1 MAFNMHPASNQ
12 VRAPFNGILNVNEV
26 FSTLHNAI
34 IKEVVRYPELANNYN
49 FINMFK
55 EEGSKF
61 GDTVTYTSMDVL
73 RSREWEGDNEAMNLL
88 ALERPEDPNVQ
99 AITINKYR
107 IVKTSTDS
115 YLSARAWGTE
125 TAFSAFTGVIKSL
138 VGKTKE
144 LYETTMLNCFLGCM
158 EGDAEKSGDTVELA
172 QIEADE
178 LTADAQRLKA
188 QKIGETLANLFVD
201 MKDYNRDYN
210 SYGYMRAYNEDDIVV
225 IWNSEWINTIQK
237 NSLPT
242 IFNAQG
248 LIDKF
253 KQHVLPAKYFGD
265 VVDDISG
272 HTGLTLESNG
282 KIKIGSGYSG
292 PQLVTMEEIT
302 VYDVDGKTILRH
314 YFPGEKLSLND
325 EFVPGTAYI
334 PNKKIICKVITKDS
348 VKYMAGFTVSH
359 EFQNPQA
366 LTTSNMLIWAYAEPT
381 LMLDQPCFTLK
392 ADTNPSK

>member
-12 VRAPFNGILNVNEV
+12 VRAPFNGYLNVNEV
-26 FSTLHNAI
+26 MSTLHNAI
-34 IKEVVRYPELANNYN
+34 IKQVVRYPELANNYN
-49 FINMFK
+49 FINMFR
-55 EEGSKF
+55 EEGSKY
-61 GDTVTYTSMDVL
+61 GDTATFTATDIL
-73 RSREWEGDNEAMNLL
+73 KSREWLGDAEAMNLL
-88 ALERPEDPNVQ
+88 ALERPEDPSVQ
-99 AITINKYR
+99 AITINKFR

-125 TAFSAFTGVIKSL
+125 SAFSAFTGVIKSL

-144 LYETTMLNCFLGCM
+144 LYETAMMNCFLGTM
-158 EGDAEKSGDTVELA
+158 EGDAEKSGDEIKLA
-172 QIEADE
+172 KIDADE
-178 LTADAQRLKA
+178 LTADAQRIKA

-237 NSLPT
+237 NALPT

-265 VVDDISG
+265 IVTDEGSG
-272 HTGLTLESNG
+272 ITLNG
-282 KIKIGSGYSG
+282 GKFKITSGYSG
-292 PQLVTMEEIT
+292 PQLITMEENDFASGHK
-302 VYDVDGKTILRH
+302 Y
-314 YFPGEKLSLND
+314 PGEKLSLND

-334 PNKKIICKVITKDS
+334 PNNKIICKVITKES
-348 VKYMAGFTVSH
+348 VKYMAGFTVSN
-359 EFQNPQA
+359 EFTNPQA

-381 LMLDQPCFTLK
+381 LMLDQPCYTIK
-392 ADTNPSK
+392 ADTTPSK